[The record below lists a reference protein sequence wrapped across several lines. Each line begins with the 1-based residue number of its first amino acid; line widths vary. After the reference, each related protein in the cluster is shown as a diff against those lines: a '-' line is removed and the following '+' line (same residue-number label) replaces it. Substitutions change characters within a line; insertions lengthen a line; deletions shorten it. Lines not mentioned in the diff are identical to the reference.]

1 MMKMLAK
8 YIRTAYTSLIML
20 AAVLLHTSCDGDAN
34 IDSTSY
40 NKGTFT
46 LSLAQG
52 DVQSEVITRS
62 VLGLDTDNFLVSLSE
77 ADGTSLIEGKKLGA
91 LTEAECTLPAETGY
105 QIKAESCTPDEAVTL
120 NEGWGMAHF
129 TASTTFDI
137 VSNQHTPVSLTCTM
151 DNVGLQVVFDQ
162 SFLDKFP
169 IHAATSQDIRSIV
182 FNQSTQGQTA
192 YFSVEETTLNMKLRL
207 TGSAGGWEDRLDV
220 MKELTLS
227 KGKIYT
233 VNITYSDTQV
243 RGISMRVSE
252 VH

>member
-1 MMKMLAK
+1 MKKNCYIYTILVTLLML
-8 YIRTAYTSLIML
+8 
-20 AAVLLHTSCDGDAN
+20 VGCDENN
-34 IDSTSY
+34 IVPVQTDGV
-40 NKGTFT
+40 GTFE
-46 LSLAQG
+46 LSLTQG

-62 VLGLDTDNFLVSLSE
+62 VLDLDSDEFLVFLTE
-77 ADGTSLIEGKKLGA
+77 ANGTVLIDGKKFSA
-91 LTEAECTLPAETGY
+91 LTEAECTLPVGTGY
-105 QIKAESCTPDEAVTL
+105 QIKAESCTPDEAITL
-120 NEGWGMAHF
+120 NGGWGMAHF
-129 TASTTFDI
+129 VASTTFDI

-169 IHAATSQDIRSIV
+169 THAATTQDSRSIV
-182 FNQSTQGQTA
+182 FNQSTQERTA
-192 YFSVEETTLNMKLRL
+192 YFPVEGASLNMKLRL

-233 VNITYSDTQV
+233 INITYNETQA

-252 VH
+252 VD

>member
-1 MMKMLAK
+1 MKKNRYIYTILVTLLML
-8 YIRTAYTSLIML
+8 
-20 AAVLLHTSCDGDAN
+20 VGCDENN
-34 IDSTSY
+34 IVPVQTDGV
-40 NKGTFT
+40 GTFE
-46 LSLAQG
+46 LSLTQG

-62 VLGLDTDNFLVSLSE
+62 VLDLDSDEFLVSLTE
-77 ADGTSLIEGKKLGA
+77 ANGAVLIDGKKFSA
-91 LTEAECTLPAETGY
+91 LTEAECTLPAGTGY

-120 NEGWGMAHF
+120 NEGWGMVHF

-220 MKELTLS
+220 MKDLTLS

>member
-1 MMKMLAK
+1 MKKLRSL
-8 YIRTAYTSLIML
+8 YIVPVI
-20 AAVLLHTSCDGDAN
+20 LLMIVGCDDSN
-34 IDSTSY
+34 IVSVPADGV
-40 NKGTFT
+40 GTFT

-52 DVQSEVITRS
+52 DVQSEFITRS
-62 VLGLDTDNFLVSLSE
+62 SLNLDTDNFLISLSE
-77 ADGTSLIEGKKLGA
+77 ADGTSLVEGEKLGA
-91 LTEAECTLPAETGY
+91 LTEAECTLPAGVGY
-105 QIKAESCTPDEAVTL
+105 QIKAESCTPDESVTL

-129 TASTTFDI
+129 MASTTFDI
-137 VSNQHTPVSLTCTM
+137 VSNQHTPISLTCTM

-169 IHAATSQDIRSIV
+169 THAATTQDSRSIV
-182 FNQSTQGQTA
+182 FNQSTQERTA
-192 YFSVEETTLNMKLRL
+192 YFPVEGASLNMKLRL

-233 VNITYSDTQV
+233 INITYNETQA

-252 VH
+252 VD

>member
-1 MMKMLAK
+1 MKKNRYIYTILVTLLMLVGCDD
-8 YIRTAYTSLIML
+8 SNVVSVL
-20 AAVLLHTSCDGDAN
+20 ADGV
-34 IDSTSY
+34 
-40 NKGTFT
+40 GTFT
-46 LSLAQG
+46 LSLAQE

-62 VLGLDTDNFLVSLSE
+62 SLNLDTDNFLISLSE
-77 ADGTSLIEGKKLGA
+77 ADGTSLIEGKRLSA
-91 LTEAECTLPAETGY
+91 LTEAECTLPAGTGY

-120 NEGWGMAHF
+120 NGGWGMAYF
-129 TASTTFDI
+129 VASTTFDI

-169 IHAATSQDIRSIV
+169 THAATTQDSRSIV
-182 FNQSTQGQTA
+182 FNQSTQERTA
-192 YFSVEETTLNMKLRL
+192 YFPVEGTFLNMKLRL

-233 VNITYSDTQV
+233 IKITYSETQA
-243 RGISMRVSE
+243 RGLSMRVLE
-252 VH
+252 AD

>member
-1 MMKMLAK
+1 MKKNRYIYTILVTLLML
-8 YIRTAYTSLIML
+8 
-20 AAVLLHTSCDGDAN
+20 VGCDENN
-34 IDSTSY
+34 IVPVPTDGV
-40 NKGTFT
+40 GTFA
-46 LSLAQG
+46 LSLTQG

-77 ADGTSLIEGKKLGA
+77 ADGTSLIGGKRFSA
-91 LTEAECTLPAETGY
+91 LTEAECTLPAGTGY

-129 TASTTFDI
+129 MASITFDI

-169 IHAATSQDIRSIV
+169 IHAATSQDSRSIV

-192 YFSVEETTLNMKLRL
+192 YFSVEETTLIMKLRL

-233 VNITYSDTQV
+233 INITYNETQA

-252 VH
+252 VD

>member
-1 MMKMLAK
+1 MKSV
-8 YIRTAYTSLIML
+8 YSLFAHL
-20 AAVLLHTSCDGDAN
+20 VALLLITSCDADHATPVMGN
-34 IDSTSY
+34 ET
-40 NKGTFT
+40 GTF
-46 LSLAQG
+46 SLVLTPG
-52 DVQSEVITRS
+52 EVQSEVISRAALNLDVEDFQITLAEANGTLLLDKRL
-62 VLGLDTDNFLVSLSE
+62 LGE
-77 ADGTSLIEGKKLGA
+77 
-91 LTEAECTLPAETGY
+91 LTEAECTLPAATGY

-137 VSNQHTPVSLTCTM
+137 VSNQYTPVSLTCTM

-233 VNITYSDTQV
+233 INITYSDTQV